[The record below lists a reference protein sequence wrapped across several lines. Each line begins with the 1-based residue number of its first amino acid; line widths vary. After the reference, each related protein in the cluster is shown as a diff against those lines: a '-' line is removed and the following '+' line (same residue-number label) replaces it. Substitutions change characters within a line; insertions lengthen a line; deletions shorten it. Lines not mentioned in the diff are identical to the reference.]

1 MTGASFFYFHQNML
15 DMEANVLE
23 FPLFTSVVV
32 MSGDIQEGYL
42 DGVGREYTVTI
53 TILDVGLVT
62 EILKCL
68 NID

>member
-1 MTGASFFYFHQNML
+1 MTGASFFYFRQNML
-15 DMEANVLE
+15 DMESNVLE